1 MVRVLFLH
9 PDLGIGG
16 AERAVIDAALALKS
30 KNHEVQFVT
39 AHHDPSHCF
48 QETKD
53 GTLKVTCVGD
63 WLPRKVFG
71 RFYAL
76 CAYIRMIYAAF
87 YVVLSPSVQYDVVF
101 CDQISA
107 CIPVLLLSSARVLFY
122 CHFPDMLLTTR
133 KSFLKTLYRKPI
145 DKLEEYTTGM
155 AHKVLVNSHFTAGI
169 FKETFKSLGHVQPA
183 VLYPI
188 PDFDAL
194 NKAVDKEFVEKLPQK
209 PFLFLSINRYERKK
223 NISLA
228 VMAFELLVEKHGTS
242 KVHLIVAGG
251 YDERVTEN
259 REYYKEL
266 KDLVDKLSLTDHV
279 TFLRSFSDAQKRSL
293 LSSATCLLYTPENEH
308 FGIVPIEAMYLQSP
322 VIAANS
328 GGPLETVADGAT
340 GYLCDPAPDK
350 FSEAM
355 SKFVEDENLHKKLGE
370 AGKQRVIQKFS
381 FKQFTEQLCDIV
393 ENLAQNKSHNISPIW
408 ILTIISL
415 VFLIIVVY
423 LPWF

>member
-87 YVVLSPSVQYDVVF
+87 YVVVSPSMQHDVVF

-155 AHKVLVNSHFTAGI
+155 AHKVLVNSHFTGKILTAVIYTFIKIILYFIFNPITINTFTISAGI
-169 FKETFKSLGHVQPA
+169 FKETFKSLGYVQPA

-228 VMAFELLVEKHGTS
+228 VMAFG
-242 KVHLIVAGG
+242 
-251 YDERVTEN
+251 
-259 REYYKEL
+259 
-266 KDLVDKLSLTDHV
+266 KL
-279 TFLRSFSDAQKRSL
+279 
-293 LSSATCLLYTPENEH
+293 
-308 FGIVPIEAMYLQSP
+308 M
-322 VIAANS
+322 
-328 GGPLETVADGAT
+328 
-340 GYLCDPAPDK
+340 
-350 FSEAM
+350 
-355 SKFVEDENLHKKLGE
+355 KL
-370 AGKQRVIQKFS
+370 F
-381 FKQFTEQLCDIV
+381 
-393 ENLAQNKSHNISPIW
+393 
-408 ILTIISL
+408 
-415 VFLIIVVY
+415 
-423 LPWF
+423 

>member
-87 YVVLSPSVQYDVVF
+87 YVVVSPSMQHDVVF

-155 AHKVLVNSHFTAGI
+155 AHKVLVNSHFTGKILTAVIYTFIKIILYCIFNPITINTFTISAGI
-169 FKETFKSLGHVQPA
+169 FKETFKSLGYVQPA

-228 VMAFELLVEKHGTS
+228 VMAFGKLMKLLLNIFFS
-242 KVHLIVAGG
+242 KVF
-251 YDERVTEN
+251 E
-259 REYYKEL
+259 
-266 KDLVDKLSLTDHV
+266 
-279 TFLRSFSDAQKRSL
+279 
-293 LSSATCLLYTPENEH
+293 
-308 FGIVPIEAMYLQSP
+308 M
-322 VIAANS
+322 
-328 GGPLETVADGAT
+328 
-340 GYLCDPAPDK
+340 
-350 FSEAM
+350 
-355 SKFVEDENLHKKLGE
+355 
-370 AGKQRVIQKFS
+370 
-381 FKQFTEQLCDIV
+381 
-393 ENLAQNKSHNISPIW
+393 
-408 ILTIISL
+408 
-415 VFLIIVVY
+415 LIIKQIHNNCKMNSNFQNY
-423 LPWF
+423 WWKNMGLPRFTS

>member
-87 YVVLSPSVQYDVVF
+87 YVVVSPSMQQDVVF

-133 KSFLKTLYRKPI
+133 KSFLKTLYRQPI

-155 AHKVLVNSHFTAGI
+155 AHKVLVNSHFT
-169 FKETFKSLGHVQPA
+169 
-183 VLYPI
+183 
-188 PDFDAL
+188 
-194 NKAVDKEFVEKLPQK
+194 
-209 PFLFLSINRYERKK
+209 
-223 NISLA
+223 
-228 VMAFELLVEKHGTS
+228 
-242 KVHLIVAGG
+242 
-251 YDERVTEN
+251 
-259 REYYKEL
+259 
-266 KDLVDKLSLTDHV
+266 
-279 TFLRSFSDAQKRSL
+279 
-293 LSSATCLLYTPENEH
+293 
-308 FGIVPIEAMYLQSP
+308 
-322 VIAANS
+322 
-328 GGPLETVADGAT
+328 
-340 GYLCDPAPDK
+340 
-350 FSEAM
+350 
-355 SKFVEDENLHKKLGE
+355 
-370 AGKQRVIQKFS
+370 GK
-381 FKQFTEQLCDIV
+381 
-393 ENLAQNKSHNISPIW
+393 
-408 ILTIISL
+408 ILTAVIYTFIKIIL
-415 VFLIIVVY
+415 YCIFNPNY
-423 LPWF
+423 